1 MKKILLVS
9 FLALSASAFAQS
21 TMKEEVDIIQANY
34 GKSKK
39 ELIGSYMKLTEPKA
53 SAFWKLYDEYEKERK
68 DLGKKKIQ
76 IVSEYAN
83 NYEKLTEEKA
93 DEIVKS
99 TIKNNI
105 AYEKLFEKYYEK
117 TKGILGAIDAAKF
130 VQLEAYLQ
138 TSVRSEIQDA
148 IPFVGEIERAKPM
161 KK

>member
-1 MKKILLVS
+1 
-9 FLALSASAFAQS
+9 
-21 TMKEEVDIIQANY
+21 
-34 GKSKK
+34 
-39 ELIGSYMKLTEPKA
+39 MKLTEPKA